1 MDGIIDENWRGF
13 QFTGCNYYIDKISAT
28 EAELDSVILEYSG
41 GDIIVISHPIYF
53 CPDKYDASDEY
64 PFSKKLYYYINV
76 PSSGLTIYNLFTQIN
91 TQSQEYTNDFIN
103 DLNIYSATSYFIDDI
118 CEITKTEYRLLCRVW
133 MIDTD

>member
-28 EAELDSVILEYSG
+28 EADLDSVILKYSG
-41 GDIIVISHPIYF
+41 RDIIVISHPIYF
-53 CPDKYDASDEY
+53 CPDKYDAGDEY

-76 PSSGLTIYNLFTQIN
+76 PRSGLTIYNLFNQIN

-103 DLNIYSATSYFIDDI
+103 DLDIYSATSYFIDDI